1 MTHRSLLLPGESFN
15 DMMDALNKA
24 SSPEER
30 KRIASDRMKANGWTR
45 EKEEVFRDNA
55 AACGFILGS
64 HRTKPATVET
74 PIADRYKTRLPP
86 GAVGTDLRAKEQERE
101 ILPDKPEQD

>member
-1 MTHRSLLLPGESFN
+1 MTKRSLLLPGESFN

-55 AACGFILGS
+55 ATCGFILPS
-64 HRTKPATVET
+64 SRTKPPTVAT

-86 GAVGTDLRAKEQERE
+86 GAVGHALRNEGKERE
-101 ILPDKPEQD
+101 ILPDQPEQD